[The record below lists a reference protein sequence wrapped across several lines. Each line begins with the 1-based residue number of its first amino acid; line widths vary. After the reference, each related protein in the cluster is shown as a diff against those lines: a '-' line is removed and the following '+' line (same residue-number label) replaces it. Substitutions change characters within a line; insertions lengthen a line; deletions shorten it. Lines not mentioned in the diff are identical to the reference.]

1 MTSFFHVGLCVSSV
15 ERSLKFYER
24 VLGMEVVKRQ
34 ELESAEFDELTANP
48 GSHIRF
54 AYLRLGSFILQLV
67 EYAAG
72 GGRTLPVA
80 HNSVGSPHLSFFV
93 EDVDATYERV
103 TALPE
108 MRHHKIVDL
117 NVQMRT
123 FYVFD
128 PDGVPVELMQ
138 LAGGLLGLTDQD
150 R

>member
-1 MTSFFHVGLCVSSV
+1 MADFFHVGLCVSSV

-24 VLGMEVVKRQ
+24 VLGMEVIKDQ
-34 ELESAEFDELTANP
+34 ELKSAEFDELTANP
-48 GSHIRF
+48 GSRIRF

-67 EYAAG
+67 EYTSG
-72 GGRTLPVA
+72 GGGTLPVA
-80 HNSVGSPHLSFFV
+80 HNRVGSPHLSFFV
-93 EDVDATYERV
+93 DDVDAAYERV

-108 MRHHKIVDL
+108 VRHHKIVDL
-117 NVQMRT
+117 NAQMRT

-138 LAGGLLGLTDQD
+138 LVGSLPGLTDKD